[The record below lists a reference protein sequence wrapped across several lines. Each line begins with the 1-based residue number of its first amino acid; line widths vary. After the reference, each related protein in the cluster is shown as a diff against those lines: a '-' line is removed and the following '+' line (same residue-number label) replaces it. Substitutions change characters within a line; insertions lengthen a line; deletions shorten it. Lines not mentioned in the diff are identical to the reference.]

1 MRIPRR
7 NSDSN
12 LYCKKLL
19 SEVTGPRQSPV
30 LATRPPINQS
40 GSMDPERLAFV
51 QRYLEKSEDT
61 RSMTTD
67 TSDSGVPGTHET
79 LSELGMEEVSG
90 ELTPYQPLQSGR
102 TLGFLELVQTPVFS
116 GGKIQVLWCFYCM
129 HDITTF

>member
-1 MRIPRR
+1 MRILRR

-12 LYCKKLL
+12 LYCKTLL

-40 GSMDPERLAFV
+40 GYMDPERLAFV
-51 QRYLEKSEDT
+51 QSYLEKSEDT

-79 LSELGMEEVSG
+79 PSEFGVEEISG
-90 ELTPYQPLQSGR
+90 KLTSYQPLRSAGP
-102 TLGFLELVQTPVFS
+102 LVS
-116 GGKIQVLWCFYCM
+116 LN
-129 HDITTF
+129 